1 MYITGPCAPERPSG
15 KILTYAEV
23 LVYAYITVKFQL
35 RSSINMP
42 LTESSIWIGLH
53 WKVPQNGVLRRILG
67 VGAKIFGGNPLRM
80 QRLPIYAF
88 SFNAGTWRID
98 GRTDSIAIC
107 IHVILN
113 FFLWSMTL
121 PGGCS
126 GPVGRVSHLRVRYST
141 KRLSVR
147 LTPGPLQATLSK
159 PTACSGQLSLLPSTG
174 RHIAT
179 GTGWRPSVADWGDG
193 VSASC
198 TVGPIVR

>member
-113 FFLWSMTL
+113 FFCDRWRYLVGAVVQLVEYRTYESDTL
-121 PGGCS
+121 PRGC
-126 GPVGRVSHLRVRYST
+126 RFDSHLVHC
-141 KRLSVR
+141 KQ
-147 LTPGPLQATLSK
+147 PWA
-159 PTACSGQLSLLPSTG
+159 SLLL
-174 RHIAT
+174 AQ
-179 GTGWRPSVADWGDG
+179 AN
-193 VSASC
+193 SASYPQRDG
-198 TVGPIVR
+198 T